1 MRGHFGRIM
10 HINKI
15 VVEEKLTA
23 INQIVVLDQ
32 SVGAVRI
39 TYDKIKRKQ
48 ERLTGSHGIKSA
60 QISR

>member
-1 MRGHFGRIM
+1 M

-23 INQIVVLDQ
+23 INQIVVLEQ

-39 TYDKIKRKQ
+39 TYDKIERKQ